1 MQIPDYRPF
10 LKNLRALSNETA
22 ADRIIHRYSLEAE
35 DWYMVQFLIPHISW
49 NKSNR
54 MRLARYY
61 LSHIPFA
68 DGRMF
73 TLFLRIMPLREFL
86 QALQPYLESQKEDRH
101 AMELTRYYL
110 KRVLAQI
117 NPDTLCEKDRKQRD
131 EFLAREAT
139 VFGCSSASARD
150 PKNA

>member
-1 MQIPDYRPF
+1 
-10 LKNLRALSNETA
+10 
-22 ADRIIHRYSLEAE
+22 
-35 DWYMVQFLIPHISW
+35 
-49 NKSNR
+49 
-54 MRLARYY
+54 
-61 LSHIPFA
+61 
-68 DGRMF
+68 
-73 TLFLRIMPLREFL
+73 MPLREFL